1 MKRQLVITI
10 DENIPETQVMFF
22 LKNVNFIKSVY
33 SKKRSKYDLS
43 NSKETSL
50 LAEELLAKDWLLPEE
65 DEAWNDL

>member
-10 DENIPETQVMFF
+10 DENVPETQVMFF
-22 LKNVNFIKSVY
+22 LKNVSFIKSVY
-33 SKKRSKYDLS
+33 PKKRPKYDLP
-43 NSKETSL
+43 NTKETAL